1 MAFLAGLR
9 LLMQLSRYS
18 HVCYY
23 AVLGV
28 EQVASRAAFSV
39 PTEAERMFEDAARA
53 LGNNPWEDNPKKVVL
68 SNWMVDLTRS
78 APGGD
83 AARLGDL
90 VAEMDHLN
98 VEDGR

>member
-1 MAFLAGLR
+1 
-9 LLMQLSRYS
+9 
-18 HVCYY
+18 
-23 AVLGV
+23 
-28 EQVASRAAFSV
+28 
-39 PTEAERMFEDAARA
+39 
-53 LGNNPWEDNPKKVVL
+53 VVL